1 MVLWKEKRNM
11 KNKFLTL
18 ILVIFSMFFLSGTV
32 YAEEIYDAD
41 KDSSYSEYGSFKYKM
56 TGGGINTYDGNI
68 FYGSSKDIDQLENI
82 IQSMGYILLNTD
94 ASDVDESI
102 RNDIKNS
109 GRFSYSDYLDK
120 DKPFYWNMPLY
131 IPGDWY
137 TTFINCNED
146 DKPFILNDLSLLAV
160 IIDRQMIKDRELSGT
175 EGVIDDDIPVD
186 AATAEITFISREDC
200 NLYFWG
206 GMQLR
211 QYHIHVNANE
221 PKTVKVIQDVYVLK
235 EINGKACK
243 DKRFLVLNKDNSLD
257 DYEAEINIDFDVDK
271 TIEEIE
277 KEDGYIKEE
286 TKEKNIFV
294 RATDSLIKNAEKN
307 KTLSRLITCLLILVI
322 CIVLLILIYEHR
334 LDEEEKKQ
342 DERDLENTKDSEENR
357 FKD

>member
-1 MVLWKEKRNM
+1 
-11 KNKFLTL
+11 
-18 ILVIFSMFFLSGTV
+18 
-32 YAEEIYDAD
+32 
-41 KDSSYSEYGSFKYKM
+41 
-56 TGGGINTYDGNI
+56 
-68 FYGSSKDIDQLENI
+68 
-82 IQSMGYILLNTD
+82 
-94 ASDVDESI
+94 
-102 RNDIKNS
+102 
-109 GRFSYSDYLDK
+109 
-120 DKPFYWNMPLY
+120 
-131 IPGDWY
+131 
-137 TTFINCNED
+137 
-146 DKPFILNDLSLLAV
+146 
-160 IIDRQMIKDRELSGT
+160 MIKDRELSGT

-257 DYEAEINIDFDVDK
+257 DYEAEVNIDFDVDK

-294 RATDSLIKNAEKN
+294 RATDSLIKKAEKN